1 MANEKQI
8 PFVFGKRVEG
18 VNFTDR
24 VEETSRLKMNFLYG
38 VNTILISPRRMGKTS
53 LVDRVCS
60 LIDDDH
66 IKIVKIDAFGLRCE
80 ADFINAFAT
89 AVIKATS
96 DKWDELMENA
106 KTFLSRF
113 SPKISF
119 GQDPFSEF
127 SISLELSP
135 RSRTAEEVLTL
146 PELIAEKR
154 GVRIIVCID
163 EFQQIGDF
171 TDSLSFQKKLR
182 SVWQLQRN
190 VSYCL
195 YGSKKHLMEK
205 MFQSKSYP
213 FYRFGDMV
221 YLGKIDEEQW
231 TEYICSRFEV
241 TGKHISKEFAAEIC
255 RTADRY
261 SSYVQQLAWL
271 VWLSTDNEVT
281 AADVHYGIERLL
293 DACEHIFILQTES
306 LSEYQ
311 MNFLRALSDGIT
323 TGFTKQAVVRT
334 YRLGTTANIT
344 RLKKSLSQKDLIVM
358 TAPATLEFSDP
369 ILKLWLKRR
378 LWKNRPYNVDE

>member
-1 MANEKQI
+1 MANKNEI

-18 VNFTDR
+18 GNFTDR
-24 VEETSRLKMNFLYG
+24 VEETSRLKTNFLYG

-53 LVDRVCS
+53 LVDKVCS
-60 LIDDDH
+60 LIDDEH

-96 DKWDELMENA
+96 DKWDELMSNA

-135 RSRTAEEVLTL
+135 SSKTAEDVLCL

-171 TDSLSFQKKLR
+171 ADSLSFQKKLR

-221 YLGKIDEEQW
+221 YLSKIAEEEW
-231 TEYICSRFEV
+231 SKYICSRFEV
-241 TGKHISKEFAAEIC
+241 TGKHISKEFALEIC

-271 VWLSTDNEVT
+271 VWLRTDKEVT
-281 AADVHYGIERLL
+281 ADDLNYGIERLL
-293 DACEHIFILQTES
+293 DACEPMFILQTES
-306 LSEYQ
+306 LSDFQ

-344 RLKKSLSQKDLIVM
+344 RLKKSLTNKDLIVM
-358 TAPATLEFSDP
+358 TAPGTIEISDP

-378 LWKNRPYNVDE
+378 LWKNHPL

>member
-171 TDSLSFQKKLR
+171 ADSLSFQKKLR

-221 YLGKIDEEQW
+221 YLGKIDEEEW

-281 AADVHYGIERLL
+281 ADDMHYGIERLL

-358 TAPATLEFSDP
+358 TAPGTLEFSDP

-378 LWKNRPYNVDE
+378 LWKNHPSS